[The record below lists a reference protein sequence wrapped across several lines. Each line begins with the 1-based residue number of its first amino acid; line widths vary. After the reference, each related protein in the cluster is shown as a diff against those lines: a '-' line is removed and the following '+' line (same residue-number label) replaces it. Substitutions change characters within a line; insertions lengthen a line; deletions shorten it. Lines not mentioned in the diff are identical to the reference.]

1 MPALSTLFRNFF
13 HFCGFPTTTRLKYA
27 AEYGRI
33 AYEIKRRQENPVNLT
48 LTPDFMFARTADI
61 TPAFLK
67 NNSIAALL
75 CDIDNT
81 LSPYED
87 AVPNEEIRA
96 WVQSLREAG
105 IAVALISNNTP
116 ARVETY
122 NAPLGLV
129 AYADAKKPSTARYLD
144 AARALGV
151 DVRTCAVL
159 GDQLLTDCLSARR
172 LGVPCIIVPPIR
184 DKKTLFFRCKRALE
198 KPFLAA
204 YRRAHKGENQ

>member
-1 MPALSTLFRNFF
+1 M
-13 HFCGFPTTTRLKYA
+13 
-27 AEYGRI
+27 
-33 AYEIKRRQENPVNLT
+33 NLT

-87 AVPNEEIRA
+87 AEPSDEIRA
-96 WVQSLREAG
+96 WVKSMQAAG
-105 IAVALISNNTP
+105 IALALISNNTP

-204 YRRAHKGENQ
+204 YRRAHKGENRD

>member
-87 AVPNEEIRA
+87 AEPNDEICA
-96 WVQSLREAG
+96 WVKSMQAAG
-105 IAVALISNNTP
+105 IALALISNNTP

-122 NAPLGLV
+122 NAARACRLCRCEKALHRPLSGRGARARRRCAYLRGAGRPAADRLPLG
-129 AYADAKKPSTARYLD
+129 APPR
-144 AARALGV
+144 RALHHRAAHPRQE
-151 DVRTCAVL
+151 DA
-159 GDQLLTDCLSARR
+159 LLPLQAR
-172 LGVPCIIVPPIR
+172 P
-184 DKKTLFFRCKRALE
+184 
-198 KPFLAA
+198 
-204 YRRAHKGENQ
+204 

>member
-1 MPALSTLFRNFF
+1 MNR
-13 HFCGFPTTTRLKYA
+13 
-27 AEYGRI
+27 
-33 AYEIKRRQENPVNLT
+33 T

-67 NNSIAALL
+67 EHHIAALL

-87 AVPNEEIRA
+87 AVPNDEICA
-96 WVQSLREAG
+96 WVHAMQAAG
-105 IAVALISNNTP
+105 IALALVSNNTP

-129 AYADAKKPSTARYLD
+129 AYADAKKPSTARYRD
-144 AARALGV
+144 AMRALSVGA
-151 DVRTCAVL
+151 DACAVL

-172 LGVPCIIVPPIR
+172 LRIPCLIVPPIR
-184 DKKTLFFRCKRALE
+184 DKKTLFFRFKRMLE

-204 YRRAHKGENQ
+204 YRRRHKGDRK

>member
-1 MPALSTLFRNFF
+1 M
-13 HFCGFPTTTRLKYA
+13 
-27 AEYGRI
+27 
-33 AYEIKRRQENPVNLT
+33 NLT

-87 AVPNEEIRA
+87 AEPNDEICA
-96 WVQSLREAG
+96 WVKSMQAAG
-105 IAVALISNNTP
+105 IALALISNNTP

-129 AYADAKKPSTARYLD
+129 AYADAKS
-144 AARALGV
+144 
-151 DVRTCAVL
+151 
-159 GDQLLTDCLSARR
+159 
-172 LGVPCIIVPPIR
+172 PPPPAIW
-184 DKKTLFFRCKRALE
+184 T
-198 KPFLAA
+198 
-204 YRRAHKGENQ
+204 RRARSASMCAPARCWATSC

>member
-1 MPALSTLFRNFF
+1 MSALL
-13 HFCGFPTTTRLKYA
+13 
-27 AEYGRI
+27 I
-33 AYEIKRRQENPVNLT
+33 
-48 LTPDFMFARTADI
+48 PDFMFDAFSDVD
-61 TPAFLK
+61 PEFLK
-67 NNSIAALL
+67 KQKITTLL

-87 AVPNEEIRA
+87 AVPSEEIRA

-129 AYADAKKPSTARYLD
+129 AYADAKKPSIARYTD
-144 AARALGV
+144 ALRALGV
-151 DVRTCAVL
+151 SRSACAVL

-204 YRRAHKGENQ
+204 YRRVHKGEKID